1 MQAQLFEQESIMYD
15 DLRKGRETG
24 TMPSLKRVSKTVFL
38 LVIVLIVLTQA
49 SEKKRSFSFAFFTDI
64 HVSSDLVM
72 LRDSELPASRDL
84 VKETPFVGFGRALR
98 EVKEL
103 GVDMVVTGGDNLDLM
118 TYRLPPINGRLP
130 VSEDI
135 SVVRDYV
142 SRMKTIAAREKLPVY
157 YTIGNHDTY
166 VYPPAKSEQALYG
179 QGLFS
184 EYLGYQGKAYY
195 SFDHKE
201 WHFIVL
207 STLDGN
213 GHHMGMSEKQY
224 KWLAKDLQ
232 ETGKH
237 KPIVITA
244 HMPFPISRNGKE
256 MAKRVYEIIKDY
268 PVKLIL
274 FGHWHCY
281 HEFQWHSIPCVIGS
295 SVSGAVWSLVRNA
308 HDVSLGEI
316 DKGTDQGYLVVT
328 VYGDDIS
335 WKHYPFS
342 YSIEKHL
349 YEKTG
354 KRSSPHYGTVS
365 R

>member
-1 MQAQLFEQESIMYD
+1 
-15 DLRKGRETG
+15 
-24 TMPSLKRVSKTVFL
+24 MPNLKRFSKTIFIL
-38 LVIVLIVLTQA
+38 ITVIVISTQA
-49 SEKKRSFSFAFFTDI
+49 SEKKPLFSFAFLTDLHI
-64 HVSSDLVM
+64 SNDLVM
-72 LRDSELPASRDL
+72 LPDSELPASRDL
-84 VKETPFVGFGRALR
+84 LKETPFVGFGRALE

-103 GVDMVVTGGDNLDLM
+103 GVDMVITGGDNLDLM

-135 SVVRDYV
+135 PVVRDYV
-142 SRMKTIAAREKLPVY
+142 NRMKTIASCEKLPVY

-166 VYPPAKSEQALYG
+166 VYPPAGPKHALYG

-184 EYLGYQGKAYY
+184 EYLGYEGKHYY
-195 SFDHKE
+195 SFDHKD

-213 GHHMGMSEKQY
+213 GHRLGMSEKQY
-224 KWLAKDLQ
+224 RWLANDLQ
-232 ETGKH
+232 ETGKR
-237 KPIVITA
+237 KPIVMTA
-244 HMPFPISRNGKE
+244 HMPFPISRNGKDI
-256 MAKRVYEIIKDY
+256 AKRVYDIIKDH

-295 SVSGAVWSLVRNA
+295 SLSGAVWSLVRNA

-316 DKGTDQGYLVVT
+316 NKGTDQGYLVVT
-328 VYGDDIS
+328 VQEDDIS
-335 WKHYPFS
+335 WNHYPFS
-342 YSIEKHL
+342 YSVEKRL
-349 YEKTG
+349 FETTG